1 MRWSGENMPGENI
14 CGDAAA
20 GEGEGEGEDEDE
32 DEDEAA
38 RSMPPPEKEEPAT
51 AGPGASHANGRSAKL
66 GNNTSRRYVPVNIL
80 PVESLSC
87 SSGSSLRLY

>member
-1 MRWSGENMPGENI
+1 MPGENI

-20 GEGEGEGEDEDE
+20 GEDEGEGEGE

-38 RSMPPPEKEEPAT
+38 RSMPPPEKEGPAT
-51 AGPGASHANGRSAKL
+51 AGSGAPHANGRSAKL